1 MMEEFHWSRLGHF
14 DKCVSICVPN
24 NRKVGRYVFL
34 QKKVSGYAYFNLR
47 TLHKLVC
54 FGKSYQR
61 KRLYCSFQ
69 PCFAK
74 KDKSEASAKKNPENA
89 NMYTRLICAF
99 YYYVSL
105 LLSYF
110 SKIAY
115 SKTSVHHIIW
125 NQKLKLILTEASIMV
140 CTY

>member
-1 MMEEFHWSRLGHF
+1 MARAIREKGFTA
-14 DKCVSICVPN
+14 
-24 NRKVGRYVFL
+24 VFSPASP
-34 QKKVSGYAYFNLR
+34 KKINLR
-47 TLHKLVC
+47 HL
-54 FGKSYQR
+54 
-61 KRLYCSFQ
+61 
-69 PCFAK
+69 P
-74 KDKSEASAKKNPENA
+74 KKNPENA

-105 LLSYF
+105 SLSYF

-125 NQKLKLILTEASIMV
+125 NQNLKLILTEASIMV